1 MSEREDRRGRLVVG
15 HPVEA
20 PALAQCGGGQSVV
33 AEALARPGA
42 LEPGAYFGK
51 DEVADYLER
60 YAERFA
66 LPVQH
71 GVRVTGMEKAA
82 DGFRL
87 SMSAGENG
95 ATELRART
103 VVVASGATRVP
114 AVPGFASG
122 LDAGIRQLHS
132 DEYRNPG
139 SVAPGPVLVVGA
151 GTSGAEIA
159 LELAPE
165 QA

>member
-1 MSEREDRRGRLVVG
+1 
-15 HPVEA
+15 
-20 PALAQCGGGQSVV
+20 
-33 AEALARPGA
+33 
-42 LEPGAYFGK
+42 
-51 DEVADYLER
+51 
-60 YAERFA
+60 
-66 LPVQH
+66 
-71 GVRVTGMEKAA
+71 
-82 DGFRL
+82 
-87 SMSAGENG
+87 MSAGENG

-139 SVAPGPVLVVGA
+139 SGAPGPGLVVGA